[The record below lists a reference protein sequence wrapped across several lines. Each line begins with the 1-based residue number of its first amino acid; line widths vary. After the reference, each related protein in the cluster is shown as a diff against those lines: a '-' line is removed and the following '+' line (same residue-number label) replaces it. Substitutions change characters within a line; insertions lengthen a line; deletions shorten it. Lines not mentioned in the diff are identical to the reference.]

1 MKRLFDIQQKL
12 AVAKTEKG
20 ERYLYRTL
28 PQTLQ
33 ALLPELAKAGLIM
46 TLPCESEQR
55 SNGTYIKASCILYD
69 AKTGEEVAETSY
81 ETLDQNMMI
90 KGGQGTGAAATYAKK
105 GAIDGMF
112 LLDANNPDLL
122 DLDDHEGLQKAAA
135 KAAAKAEDKKA
146 RDLDKKVGI
155 VVELLNAAQTM
166 DELVLI
172 ATQNK
177 DVMGEPRVQEAGRNA
192 KARIKAAA

>member
-12 AVAKTEKG
+12 AVVKTEKG
-20 ERYLYRTL
+20 EHYLYRTL

-33 ALLPELAKAGLIM
+33 ALLPELAKVGLIM

-112 LLDANNPDLL
+112 LLDAKNPDLL
-122 DLDDHEGLQKAAA
+122 DLDDYEGLQKAAA
-135 KAAAKAEDKKA
+135 KADDKLA
-146 RDLDKKVGI
+146 RDLDKKVSV
-155 VVELLNAAQTM
+155 VVELLNKAKTY
-166 DELVLI
+166 DELAKIV
-172 ATQNK
+172 AANR
-177 DVMGEPRVQEAGRNA
+177 DVMNDERVKEAGGKA
-192 KARIKAAA
+192 KIRLNIK

>member
-12 AVAKTEKG
+12 SVTKTEKG

-46 TLPCESEQR
+46 MLPCESEQR
-55 SNGTYIKASCILYD
+55 SNGTYIKASCVLYD

-112 LLDANNPDLL
+112 LLDANNPDIL

-135 KAAAKAEDKKA
+135 KADDKQA

-155 VVELLNAAQTM
+155 VVNLLNEAKTM
-166 DELVLI
+166 DELMTI

-192 KARIKAAA
+192 KKRIKAAA